1 MSTQP
6 LRRIPASTT
15 SIAQAS
21 HQPNLLRNGRSE
33 ADIEAVY
40 QEAQSLERRSMIED
54 AETKFREALTG
65 FESLYSAT
73 HETTAAVAYHLA
85 SFYASCGRMKD
96 ADIIFDWMTGKYIQ
110 RFGHKA
116 LETLEHL
123 LNVVEMFCNWSR
135 IKDSPKIVLLFQRI
149 GLFYESDGIWND
161 AKPWFEQAL
170 LACYISLGE
179 GSSSAKRLEAA
190 LAKQRL
196 SM

>member
-1 MSTQP
+1 
-6 LRRIPASTT
+6 
-15 SIAQAS
+15 
-21 HQPNLLRNGRSE
+21 
-33 ADIEAVY
+33 
-40 QEAQSLERRSMIED
+40 MIED

>member
-1 MSTQP
+1 
-6 LRRIPASTT
+6 
-15 SIAQAS
+15 
-21 HQPNLLRNGRSE
+21 
-33 ADIEAVY
+33 
-40 QEAQSLERRSMIED
+40 MIED
-54 AETKFREALTG
+54 AEKKFREALTG

-85 SFYASCGRMKD
+85 SFYGAYGRMKD
-96 ADIIFDWMTGKYIQ
+96 ADVVFDWMTGKYIQ
-110 RFGHKA
+110 RYGHKG

-161 AKPWFEQAL
+161 AEPWFEQAL
-170 LACYISLGE
+170 LACYRSLGE

-190 LAKQRL
+190 LEKQRL

>member
-6 LRRIPASTT
+6 LRRIPASTA

-54 AETKFREALTG
+54 AEKKFREALIG
-65 FESLYSAT
+65 FESLYSVT

-96 ADIIFDWMTGKYIQ
+96 ADVVFDWMTGKYIQ
-110 RFGHKA
+110 RYGHKG

-161 AKPWFEQAL
+161 AEPWFEQAL
-170 LACYISLGE
+170 LACYRSLGE

-190 LAKQRL
+190 LEKQRL